1 MDNQNA
7 NNSGLSQGQNPPL
20 NNSQSSKS
28 STGVGAENLRTQSVI
43 ETSREVA
50 EKELAAQEAYN
61 QQIIHQQQAAARR
74 NKAAGIAIKVVL
86 GLLGL
91 IILVAIVWMIIEIAT
106 NSGPSGGNECT
117 NEDGTINTTCCDRP
131 ESKDN
136 IVCKEAPGKK
146 ATIDGYQ
153 CQTDECKK
161 MTDIIK
167 DELIVIYDTKFYLY
181 DVKKKESTITT
192 IDSSIV
198 YNSMSSFEWG
208 KGSYYIIMQPMTGNL
223 GLYSV
228 SGNAQIIDNT
238 ITHFYTDINHKAY
251 ENMKDVYGKQILV
264 REDSQYRLYDLQNS
278 GKQLAGGTNGVFM
291 YGGFVVTFESDGSR
305 RVLTDSGDQII
316 ATRTGDS
323 LYVKDNSLVHIR
335 SGSLDVYNKYGVK
348 QKSGE
353 NAVLDELRKV
363 KTTERDK
370 YLKDAKNKFF
380 LLPTTRDY
388 SD

>member
-1 MDNQNA
+1 
-7 NNSGLSQGQNPPL
+7 
-20 NNSQSSKS
+20 
-28 STGVGAENLRTQSVI
+28 
-43 ETSREVA
+43 
-50 EKELAAQEAYN
+50 
-61 QQIIHQQQAAARR
+61 
-74 NKAAGIAIKVVL
+74 
-86 GLLGL
+86 
-91 IILVAIVWMIIEIAT
+91 
-106 NSGPSGGNECT
+106 
-117 NEDGTINTTCCDRP
+117 
-131 ESKDN
+131 
-136 IVCKEAPGKK
+136 
-146 ATIDGYQ
+146 
-153 CQTDECKK
+153 
-161 MTDIIK
+161 
-167 DELIVIYDTKFYLY
+167 
-181 DVKKKESTITT
+181 
-192 IDSSIV
+192 
-198 YNSMSSFEWG
+198 
-208 KGSYYIIMQPMTGNL
+208 
-223 GLYSV
+223 
-228 SGNAQIIDNT
+228 
-238 ITHFYTDINHKAY
+238 
-251 ENMKDVYGKQILV
+251 MKDVYGKQILV

-316 ATRTGDS
+316 ATRAGDS

>member
-91 IILVAIVWMIIEIAT
+91 IIIVAIVWMIIEIAT

-131 ESKDN
+131 EYKDN